1 MVEGDR
7 GEVVHTYIPTR
18 KPVEAY
24 LKLRGRFRHLFE
36 PIRQD
41 EAVRHIIRAGRCVL
55 AGSEKDGDRVLTE

>member
-36 PIRQD
+36 PNRQD
-41 EAVRHIIRAGRCVL
+41 EPIRRIQEWVDA
-55 AGSEKDGDRVLTE
+55 